1 MSTRPASITAD
12 EVPSSWD
19 QGGDA
24 LMVRRRRRAPI
35 FARRRRRGGRLLVT
49 AVIGV
54 AAVAAALV
62 AARVLGDD
70 EPSTADPGPVH
81 VHALGVNPAD
91 RSLFIATHTG
101 LFRLEPDAEQAERV
115 GDRYQDTMGFTVVGP
130 DHFLGSGHPD
140 VREDLPPLLGL
151 IESRDA
157 GETWAPISL
166 QGDVDF
172 HALRVRGRLLAGYDA
187 TSGRVMVSNDRGG
200 SWRRARPPEPLV
212 DLVVDPDSADRLLA
226 AGESRVFLSSDRGRT
241 WRQLEEGTG
250 LLAWPRTD
258 RLYLLDGGGRVWL
271 SRDGGRRWQRQG
283 RIGASPAAF
292 LATGSE
298 TLFAATHKGE
308 IKHSSDGGVNWTTR
322 STP

>member
-1 MSTRPASITAD
+1 MGR
-12 EVPSSWD
+12 
-19 QGGDA
+19 G
-24 LMVRRRRRAPI
+24 RRRPI
-35 FARRRRRGGRLLVT
+35 FARKRRGRGWLL
-49 AVIGV
+49 
-54 AAVAAALV
+54 AAVLASVGAGAGVLAAATLL
-62 AARVLGDD
+62 ADD
-70 EPSTADPGPVH
+70 EPRAVDPGPVH

-101 LFRLEPDAEQAERV
+101 LFRLKPDAERAERV

-140 VREDLPPLLGL
+140 VRDDLPPLLGL

-187 TSGRVMVSNDRGG
+187 TSGRVMVSDDRGG

-226 AGESRVFLSSDRGRT
+226 AGQSRLFLSHDRGRT
-241 WRQLEEGTG
+241 WKQLEEGTG

-258 RLYLLDGGGRVWL
+258 RLYLLDGGGRLWL
-271 SRDGGRRWQRQG
+271 SRDGGRRWLGRG
-283 RIGASPAAF
+283 RIGARPAAL
-292 LATGSE
+292 LATDSA
-298 TLFAATHKGE
+298 TLFAATHGGE
-308 IKHSSDGGVNWTTR
+308 IKHSSDGGVSWTTR
-322 STP
+322 GTR